1 MELDLTIVNEDGTN
15 LPALDKGKFDGVAFD
30 NSIGTLIIKDADLTI
45 SGVKLNPLT
54 GNYGIQA
61 YILTLLAFNSDV
73 RKSKLERLG
82 WTDCNDPTN
91 MNAFDPGAFRTRVA
105 FTNQSAR
112 FQVSA
117 PIFVSPFMQ
126 TRYLLP
132 MTPVQL
138 TLTLA
143 PEEIVLLTPEP
154 PATKRYKYQLK
165 RANFLIEK
173 CCALESFQLS
183 VEKKLLS
190 GANANF
196 LLPHFVTR
204 SYHVAAGS
212 SVFSLNDAFLNLFSP
227 GNYQFARLSVRPSAQ
242 PSLHPH
248 VRPSVRPSV
257 RPRSRPSI
265 HMSVCPSVRPS
276 FRPSGRRP

>member
-15 LPALDKGKFDGVAFD
+15 LPALDKGKFNGVAFD

-183 VEKKLLS
+183 LEKKLLS

-204 SYHVAAGS
+204 SYHMAAGS

-227 GNYQFARLSVRPSAQ
+227 GNYQFARLSVCPSVLL
-242 PSLHPH
+242 SLHPFVRLS
-248 VRPSVRPSV
+248 VRPSVRPSA
-257 RPRSRPSI
+257 RP
-265 HMSVCPSVRPS
+265 
-276 FRPSGRRP
+276 